1 MEVKT
6 KDNLTKNKL
15 KEIIKY
21 VDENEISE
29 TKIDSNIKTIT
40 KQIGIKQE
48 NGNWIFILSKNL
60 STLTDWLE
68 IYLLTDKIKLINE

>member
-21 VDENEISE
+21 VGENEISE

-48 NGNWIFILSKNL
+48 NGN
-60 STLTDWLE
+60 
-68 IYLLTDKIKLINE
+68 